1 MWAFASCCGLRGGS
15 RKDAARNESSRPT
28 ERTPLLDADDLPF
41 VPETPARVVDD
52 AALARYQARIDKII
66 EEASEKIVSINSA
79 SNSVPPSGHRHA
91 ASASDHSGGS
101 TSTSSRHASKDSK
114 HRDGDADHS
123 RDMDMDTLWRAEKKE
138 KRADGSVYSMKKVQ
152 ASKGG
157 KKGKSRA
164 SDGEA
169 DAARTRLGGTAE
181 EVETEHAEENAA
193 AADDEDR
200 YGTVASYRTAAEA
213 DAEDGLSDVDEQ
225 KGNGALS
232 PEDEDDSG
240 HETPTGPAISGR
252 KRVQDIWPSSPGGEA
267 RRGRKQPSKA
277 QTDLDKTL
285 SLSHKD
291 FARLLTEG

>member
-1 MWAFASCCGLRGGS
+1 
-15 RKDAARNESSRPT
+15 
-28 ERTPLLDADDLPF
+28 
-41 VPETPARVVDD
+41 
-52 AALARYQARIDKII
+52 
-66 EEASEKIVSINSA
+66 
-79 SNSVPPSGHRHA
+79 
-91 ASASDHSGGS
+91 
-101 TSTSSRHASKDSK
+101 
-114 HRDGDADHS
+114 
-123 RDMDMDTLWRAEKKE
+123 MDRDTLWRAEKKE

-267 RRGRKQPSKA
+267 RRGRKQVSVLGTANGVAKREETTHFGCSKRAAIKSADGSRQDPLSVA
-277 QTDLDKTL
+277 QGFCAAT
-285 SLSHKD
+285 H
-291 FARLLTEG
+291 